1 MLELSI
7 KQLAFIFCAA
17 LTLLPACYA
26 AMTRNLVRAAFSLLF
41 CFCGIAGL
49 YVLAGADFV
58 AVTQIL
64 VYIGGILLL
73 ILFGLMFTADAERFE
88 DRSSLSGKFWAIIPA
103 GGIAAFLVYIVQNGK
118 WYTAENL
125 NQLGKMIEWREAW
138 RPSTGWIGHLLL
150 KEYVLAFEVASI
162 ALVAA
167 LIGAVFLARKEIR

>member
-17 LTLLPACYA
+17 LTLLPAVYA
-26 AMTRNLVRAAFSLLF
+26 VLTRNLVRAAFSLLF
-41 CFCGIAGL
+41 CFCGVAGL

-58 AVTQIL
+58 AVTQVL

-73 ILFGLMFTADAERFE
+73 ILFGLMFTSDAQRFE
-88 DRSSLSGKFWAIIPA
+88 TGETAGKKIWALLPA
-103 GGIAAFLVYIVQNGK
+103 GGIAAFLVWIGYNGK
-118 WYTAENL
+118 WYTADNL
-125 NQLGKMIEWREAW
+125 NQLGKMIEWKEVW
-138 RPSTGWIGHLLL
+138 RPSAGWIGHLLL